1 MTREQAEKKIRD
13 KFVEILKI
21 YKEYE
26 PEGDYLH
33 ISYCEDCISFFNN
46 YWVGKKRISYFK
58 KGVKQNGV
66 DNL

>member
-26 PEGDYLH
+26 PEGEYLTLH
-33 ISYCEDCISFFNN
+33 YIEDCISFNN
-46 YWVGKKRISYFK
+46 RYWESEKKIHYFESFEK
-58 KGVKQNGV
+58 E
-66 DNL
+66 

>member
-26 PEGDYLH
+26 PEGDYLT
-33 ISYCEDCISFFNN
+33 ISYCEDCISFISFNN
-46 YWVGKKRISYFK
+46 RYWEGEKKIDYFESFEK
-58 KGVKQNGV
+58 E
-66 DNL
+66 

>member
-26 PEGDYLH
+26 PEGGRLH

-46 YWVGKKRISYFK
+46 YWESKKKIDYSESSEK
-58 KGVKQNGV
+58 E
-66 DNL
+66 